1 MLSEKLL
8 RLTRHINDAIKK
20 DDGNIPSIRKEI
32 TKRGLGKIVSFF
44 GDQVLLTCAITDDDD
59 YYYVCIRPDRKLIYH
74 SCCARYDTVPE
85 EELDPNLSILLWLR
99 SNEPETLERIVYE
112 SIERN
117 EVVPFTDIKII

>member
-20 DDGNIPSIRKEI
+20 DSGNIPLIRKEI

-44 GDQVLLTCAITDDDD
+44 GDQVLLTCAIADDDD
-59 YYYVCIRPDRKLIYH
+59 YFYVCIRPDRKLIYH
-74 SCCARYDTVPE
+74 SCCAGYDTVSE

-99 SNEPETLERIVYE
+99 NNEPETLEKIVYE